1 MTRTTIYRL
10 LLTVAL
16 TMTGAVALMAQTYA
30 FRYVSATNGTFAGDG
45 TSWATAKNN
54 LQNAIEELNAEI
66 SAGRATVGYVFVQG
80 AEGEGMKYVPTMR
93 STSDADG
100 SVFNTSFRIY
110 GGIHVFGGFRGDEED
125 PAHPEN
131 LPSKRLMEPINGV
144 DCTYADVVAHINA
157 DDIEN
162 AVRRWNFRYK
172 TVLSGNHST
181 NPYTFTFDTYRG
193 IYSTS
198 FPLSSYHVVW
208 FATNGKIGGD
218 DGSAL
223 VSGEQEMGGH
233 FMPLAAPAS
242 VDGCTIEGGFASS
255 TSLQGHSHQGY
266 GGGVYMVKNAT
277 LRNCIVHHC
286 AATMRGGGVY
296 LDGGGTVERCYV
308 HTSQVS
314 GYGMQQGYGGAVC
327 IDYDGSVQ
335 HSYIV
340 QCAARIG
347 AGLAICH
354 VPYEYP
360 EQTLYPTAADRANA
374 YTPFALSTVIANCTS
389 NAEGAGV
396 YLSEGGTL
404 NHCSVVNNKCVGPD
418 VIYYGRR
425 HGRTGGIYV
434 RNGGTI
440 YNTVAWGNE
449 SAVNNDVQ
457 YASYKDASTTRKIEV
472 HHCAFSKMD
481 LTDWSST
488 TRKVIVSLAN
498 ENYPTSAYHEG
509 NFPLFAQ
516 PTAAAGIQY
525 DPTTKAVNPDANA
538 PGQPYQRV
546 YNWHP
551 LSSSALR
558 MRAVQVTDALQDVA
572 DEIIHAHTDVDVVG
586 RAFEPVSSIGG
597 VARSYRNLVYAMA
610 PSLEPG
616 ETGDIPTIFMDPNRV
631 VYDATNTASS
641 CGYDDNQPAGDTWT
655 HPCGNLSDAITF
667 FKNHLHEGGDEE
679 STYYDLDG
687 QHYPHVQIL
696 VKQGSLTVAG
706 QGAYLSGHARTA
718 SLRPG
723 SNMRLYG
730 GFAPELTGT
739 AVNVRSPHHYRTSL
753 SANVLGGDFDNN
765 SVHVIAIANQH
776 NVIIDGFHLYSGNA
790 NIVRAAAVTDDGS
803 KTYNLLADGAGIV
816 VNNAM
821 SADNKRID
829 MVGNVLR
836 NAVIA
841 NCAAPEGS
849 AVYVGGGYRHGT
861 EDRLC
866 RAELTIVNTVI
877 RNNTAGDIFE
887 NHDRFV
893 EGDSG
898 EDSEAGTIVSNGNAH
913 VWVRNCDI
921 VNNCG
926 YALKATKPQGE
937 EVATN
942 AVTNPR
948 GYIEIYNSILFS
960 NGQRIS
966 ADRSNIS
973 KAVSCLWTADNT
985 ISGNYIYLDHDATKP
1000 DMPEFI
1006 RCFNYLTRS
1015 KSHDGQAGLCYN
1027 SATGAVDK
1035 PCTLHYPYFVNPSR
1049 NVGHSTGEDY
1059 PMYGGVISYEPLP
1072 TNPIVNGAFSGD
1084 GYGGLDDGNGLL
1096 TGLPDFSGTEEEQMA
1111 QQVMWKSRSMSYDR
1125 ELTDRTY
1132 GGDPDAGAIETMR
1145 LPRGGAVIYV
1155 TPDGAGKRDGSS
1167 WANAIAGNT
1176 VYMLDNVAG
1185 PALAAGDQ
1193 LDPEATCDRILDSDG
1208 NPVLTTDEKY
1218 CGGFGRSWFTDWTT
1232 GATTTTTVTHTW
1244 LTEKN
1249 VYDVGDRAGEEEILN
1264 YGTTPIETT
1273 NTVSTGGTGMVEFT
1287 EGYYYDPRY
1296 PYGEIS
1302 GGSRSFWRANPYH
1315 SGSDWNNAKNYDQAG
1330 FITACNAKGWI
1341 NNTRQERYVSG
1352 LQYAVEQAA
1361 AYNALAA
1368 GDAGRLDGVD
1378 SVMVWVGNGKYTDYK
1393 GFIMRD
1399 NTTVMG
1405 SFPVGRGGTPGLSE
1419 RQALMS
1425 DVISIPKSLPA
1436 KDLDPADYETILQI
1450 SDDDPKKDNET
1461 LNPDAV
1467 KYWDD
1472 DYSAVESTTTTSHE
1486 YKNRSITHHYTLESD
1501 RQLEVTSTYLSNYTF
1516 TTNTDPTLEKTE
1528 GGIKYYEFGT
1538 APSGFDCWHMTYPDK
1553 TNFEVTV
1560 EDTNNSKNKSRTLYD
1575 PSTNTSLGTSYK
1587 GNWIFLGNG
1596 SLTGL
1601 NLWQTVGNLPAGDYK
1616 ISVEMGGGYRNKFSS
1631 TDSTNIFFH
1640 IIGSDSKDCIAP
1652 IMLKTI
1658 GSTTNDDD
1666 KDRNRNMAY
1675 HYVAEFTQPSNGNL
1689 KIMIEVKDGKRNTIA
1704 ANATYG
1710 TVNGGDPDPIPSYYT
1725 NSYGVNN
1732 PNRREF
1738 WISNVKLYKI
1748 IRGAQYFETS
1758 TDDETTD
1765 RVVDDPE
1772 PDVVTSQ
1779 TIYTRQTHRTSLRK
1793 RVLTMPD
1800 VCVPTYG
1807 AGSVGDPATTS
1818 RGKFE
1823 DALSHTHRVTGDTK
1837 SKRTS
1842 WESAS
1847 FVNEDSNY
1855 VEYSDVVWDGFTI
1868 RHGFIS
1874 DEAMAHGGG
1883 AGVNMYEGAHL
1894 QNCVIIDNM
1903 VYCSRVKGCG
1913 IFCDGATSTIE
1924 GCFVLDNTATHGTSA
1939 VQNQIFAGGMFMY
1952 EGTCFNSL
1960 FAKNYSYGSA
1970 GGLGFC
1976 VGRFYNNTIAY
1987 NTCLLDEDGD
1997 GIPEGGAISLAT
2009 SSSPNLF
2016 VANTII
2022 YGNNGVAIR
2031 DRNTDVKNVNPF
2043 LHCYVQSE
2051 VAQPNGATNR
2061 NVGNW
2066 PTKTGSN
2073 NNYGIG
2079 NVYLNGVAPSALNTP
2094 FAADIAGGSYDEANP
2109 GAKATNDFRL
2119 TNDLA
2124 DCINKGTEDFAG
2136 TFFQALRYKGKKENE
2151 IKNSF
2156 IYKTVYAAVLPE
2168 NDVAFAQRVQ
2178 DCQIDMGAYEF
2189 DGAKFIEPM
2198 LFPEEKEAVF
2208 YVTQNGAGMATA
2220 TDPANAACYLKFQ
2233 KVLDAAGRWRYA
2245 SYFYAN
2251 DEAGRIGEAG
2261 YNYNVTNFTTDVLT
2275 AELTKAK
2282 ERRDAA
2288 AAAAAEAGTT
2298 PPDDFTVEDE
2308 LLELKNYKVI
2318 VKLEGDNGSHFSY
2331 VPTRTTR
2338 TTDNENPND
2347 LEMSLIVP
2355 HGIIVEGGYEANFT
2369 SDRDPL
2375 GRPTLLNGEIYNS
2388 TLGITGNVYHVVTF
2402 TNDLYDVHEHL
2413 YTVGANNEMV
2423 HGQLAFLADADTH
2436 LSGGTAAEKTAWVN
2450 DNRTVLDG
2458 VFIENGHANGA
2469 VADEKRGAGAVVTDY
2484 AHIRNCV
2491 VQNNTAAGSGGGLY
2505 LEPAALVSGC
2515 IIKNNHAYTG
2525 GGLYVPDPASGRPG
2539 TDTYARLLTTTVVG
2553 NTAETTAG
2561 GLWFD
2566 MNLRAN
2572 SSAFWL
2578 NRANDLN
2585 NVAGL
2590 LNTDE
2595 TQIVDNYPLNYCGVE
2610 SRRVNGVN
2618 NIELPVAETDGVRW
2632 DHSEAHE
2639 AEIHALLGGTDI
2651 TYYPITLSSV
2661 LGRAGMTYAAYE
2673 EMRAIYPT
2681 LELTDIA
2688 GLNRLAQGYKDDA
2701 TQEEYTL
2708 LLANGTTFTKVHKNN
2723 DFIEM
2728 GARVLNAS
2736 FELKVE
2742 LRHIMKRLFVTTTE
2756 ELPSEAAL
2764 ALQTNAA
2771 TGDDAAAADAA
2782 EMYRQMGS
2790 SFLNPFHRFGDALE
2804 YIIQVRKS
2812 TQEYTDAKGNKV
2824 WDDALGRNK
2833 TLGDV
2838 YKDERF
2844 EVFVGGGTFYPFRD
2858 AHGRQGEA
2866 RANTFVV
2873 PEKVT
2878 IVGGVDPSAIGHAYC
2893 QDTIGTK
2900 TVAGYTLY
2908 GIPTATIRADRT
2920 HLDRNGNRVME
2931 PWELEHQT
2939 ILSGNAVNTEARTNV
2954 YHVIT
2959 CFSDKNQVGQ
2969 LPSRYGDNSG
2979 TAEVEKD
2986 YLLPDMLGTMTPSI
3000 GDRLV
3005 NMEAESSTSRDA
3017 RTIVIDGVTITGG
3030 HANDLEDDDVTD
3042 NFQKLTY
3049 FRGGGIFVDGNWD
3062 NSFDSS
3068 MDLPEVLS
3076 VARRDIP
3083 MITTNCLFQDNMAAN
3098 GGAVYT
3104 NGTFYAF
3111 SCHFTKNVAEGP
3123 NTEVDQQYIPWS
3135 AGGAIANNY
3144 TVNVWNSLFDNN
3156 EAHRGA
3162 MPINHTAVHN
3172 ADARQGYGG
3181 AISCSETGL
3190 LRIANCDFV
3199 RNKAVAYPAL
3209 YNFIDNNIRAHSSK
3223 QTPSSPDYYG
3233 AGHHFAVNSIFW
3245 GNEATATTIAPANE
3259 IEEHYYTV
3267 HLSTPL
3273 TVNAD
3278 GSLSPDL
3285 RRPNHV
3291 ANFGPL
3297 MDIATLTFCSYEKNT
3312 GREGTVWHDNHDY
3325 AKTAAIPSLEQL
3337 YAGDFVGVLNDYFGW
3352 YPDGQTENPYYRI
3365 YDTQTQ
3371 TYLTKEQWEL
3381 LSDLEQQ
3388 SSRYVKRPRALESDE
3403 AGIPY
3408 NYNLI
3413 LNSENTEAD
3422 GPYFVQPSITAGA
3435 DGYMET
3441 ADWLVARLNPTIDT
3455 GWGYLKQ
3462 QVSVKPEDIHTGLL
3476 STDFTKD
3483 AEGTVPADADDD
3495 QYMDLYGAGFY
3506 NLHAKNIHDRFDD
3519 IGFPNLLPIGDEK
3532 YMEYVREGSTEGRNM
3547 RRISTHPKVGVQDV
3561 FIDMGIYEY
3570 QYVQLIT
3577 GGDEVDV
3584 IWVNDTEQQGI
3595 VCDGSTWEKA
3605 TSDLQTAIETLLLSL
3620 NDHDKVIKMRA
3631 GTYSPLKMTEGNQ
3644 KAFFIATS
3652 DKNDG
3657 VLTPSGLQTSNQT
3670 LTVRS
3675 LTFYGGYTDN
3685 ALADYADGEDSRD
3698 PVANPVVFQMTKEE
3712 GNTDRQLAHLFIIED
3727 AEVKGNFMNYL
3738 TNANKEFKDYP
3749 MVIAF
3754 DGLTFTNPYG
3764 ISGTDDDEHGG
3775 AAIYYREQYMTEQ
3788 TGDNF
3793 NKNHDRLLKTA
3804 RDPDGKPVP
3813 KFMVKN
3819 CVFANC
3825 GSDANCSALRIEK
3838 GGGRSVIV
3846 NSLFHSNSGAPID
3859 AVNTTVINSTF
3870 ALNGG
3875 HLILRNA
3882 TEQYYGGTS
3891 ASYPSALYNS
3901 IIWKDDQNTQEA
3913 GTLPWGGA
3921 LDLASGNMTY
3931 NAYTRWDA
3939 EPDGNTT
3946 DDTQHNF
3953 LLSKVNTDVM
3963 LGPNFIDPKET
3974 LTATT
3979 ADERQTE
3986 ILARNFRLNPSAHIL
4001 NAANMATYTSHFG
4014 AYTYYPDYQANDPI
4028 SIYDADNNPTGRD
4041 LEGSTAYARRRST
4054 LDGEG
4059 KTIYYWF
4066 HSVQHGNAIPLTEA
4080 HMRGTDAHY
4089 TESELAFKP
4098 RLLNTGM
4105 ERGAYECEAAVQRVL
4120 YVMSGSSGR
4129 YDGTSWEDAFDIDQ
4143 LQKAVDVA
4151 SIYSMTSPSQE
4162 RAYVFV
4168 RANDYQ
4174 HDVLHPRDGVSVFGG
4189 VNTNNEVVR
4198 DGDIYHDNDI
4208 AAYIHEMRATR
4219 SGIAT
4224 QGMMHNT
4231 LKGLVAD
4238 NNRENTS
4245 GFLLDG
4251 FWIQGGQSAVSPV
4264 QLTSANTIVRNAVI
4278 TGNSVSTASKP
4289 VIELAG
4295 GTSGN
4300 ALLYNTL
4307 VYGNMPG
4314 SGAPVVSVGAHGYAL
4329 NNTIVAPAAAP
4340 DIDPVAYAATLLQ
4353 PSDITADHA
4362 QNNIAT
4368 TEAKATMFAPYF
4380 NTAALPYTPPTDYAP
4395 YHYQLHE
4402 ATEHIDPAAAVPG
4415 TGTDDGS
4422 IPNSGANTIATL
4434 FTDYV
4439 NFDLDLD
4446 ILGNP
4451 RRLGTRVDNGAYET
4465 WRVSDAR
4472 FADNVTNPSYTTNYG
4487 GHRYPHPGSVVYVM
4501 NGGNL
4506 VFATNGDTPLF
4517 TSVNP
4522 VRPGYVYVQE
4532 GGSVY
4537 GHGNTLQFPYVAAD
4551 KSFAAREQ
4559 RRLMAFPFD
4568 VSLAATM
4575 ATEPQTDDDA
4585 AVTSLNVAAAPAFTP
4600 YSYDAVGR
4608 SAYGYQYKADNSP
4621 LWKTDIAA
4629 LLNSNGQVARTEGWL
4644 MEFAS
4649 EPASD
4654 PASEPDVAQTL
4665 RFTGWGS
4672 GTAAAYDEDG
4682 SDKKNVALDQH
4693 NANVVAASTL
4703 YPRFTQ
4709 LENMGWN
4716 LKGQP
4721 WLVSHFRTDAS
4732 SADGTDYRM
4741 NVPHVIYHNVDNTL
4755 AAINAM
4761 PDGNPKGAPD
4771 EQAVAAAKATAV
4783 RYGQFYTAQSWGS
4796 GTDIALG
4803 DGFFTQTAIIAT
4815 DDNKGQEQL
4824 VFRRPEYAGTPV
4836 APVKDDLLTVDLW
4849 SRSDTTAVW
4858 ADAVQLCARADA
4870 DADMPYRLNS
4880 DGVKWLAL
4888 DPAAPQL
4895 WLENEGGTAFSLAA
4909 HAPLA
4914 TLLPLTVR
4922 TTPEATI
4929 TFALRQR
4936 AAAAD
4941 SLQAVWLIDREQNR
4955 MVNLLDESYTTGIGT
4970 AGEAAAQTSGTTAD
4984 VAGRFFLQLGGMA
4997 QMPEAPATTHAYRVY
5012 VRDRVLHIL
5021 GTNPGDRI
5029 RVHTPAGALVL
5040 TAEAANDHYHTPL
5053 RQEGVYL
5060 VTIEHETHKILVR

>member
-1 MTRTTIYRL
+1 MTYKKQLHTLL
-10 LLTVAL
+10 LLTTLLAACL
-16 TMTGAVALMAQTYA
+16 PAAAQETYA
-30 FRYVSATNGTFAGDG
+30 VRYVSATGGTFAGDG

-110 GGIHVFGGFRGDEED
+110 RGIHVYGGFKGDEVPD
-125 PAHPEN
+125 DADHPEN
-131 LPSKRLMEPINGV
+131 LPGKRLMEPVNGV
-144 DCTYADVVAHINA
+144 SSTYADDVARINA
-157 DDIEN
+157 DDIEH

-181 NPYTFTFDTYRG
+181 NPYTFTFDTFRG

-218 DGSAL
+218 DGSTLA
-223 VSGEQEMGGH
+223 SGEESMGGH
-233 FMPLAAPAS
+233 FMPLTSPAS
-242 VDGCTIEGGFASS
+242 VDGCTIEGGYASS
-255 TSLQGHSHQGY
+255 TSLQGHSHTGY

-360 EQTLYPTAADRANA
+360 EQTLYPTASDRANA

-396 YLSEGGTL
+396 YLDEGGTL

-449 SAVNNDVQ
+449 SAVNNNVQ
-457 YASYKDASTTRKIEV
+457 YASFKDASTTKKIEV

-488 TRKVIVSLAN
+488 TREVIVSLAN

-525 DPTTKAVNPDANA
+525 NATNKTVNPDANA

-597 VARSYRNLVYAMA
+597 VARSYRKLVYAMA

-667 FKNHLHEGGDEE
+667 FKNHLHEGGDEA

-687 QHYPHVQIL
+687 QHYAHVQIL

-706 QGAYLSGHARTA
+706 QGAYLSGHGRTA

-739 AVNVRSPHHYRTSL
+739 AVDVRSPHHYRTSL
-753 SANVLGGDFDNN
+753 SANVLGGNFDNN

-776 NVIIDGFHLYSGNA
+776 NVVIDGFHLYGGNA
-790 NIVRAAAVTDDGS
+790 NIVRADYVIADGD
-803 KTYNLLADGAGIV
+803 KTYELLADGAGIV

-877 RNNTAGDIFE
+877 RNNTAGDIFK
-887 NHDRFV
+887 NPDRFV
-893 EGDSG
+893 EGPKG
-898 EDSEAGTIVSNGNAH
+898 EDTEAGTIVSNGNAH

-926 YALKATKPQGE
+926 YALKAIKPQGE
-937 EVATN
+937 GVATD
-942 AVTNPR
+942 ATTNPR
-948 GYIEIYNSILFS
+948 GYIEIYNSIIFS
-960 NGQRIS
+960 NGQRIR

-973 KAVSCLWTADNT
+973 QAVSCKWTSDNT
-985 ISGNYIYLDHDATKP
+985 ISGNYIYLDHDAEKP
-1000 DMPEFI
+1000 DMPDFI
-1006 RCFNYLTRS
+1006 KCFNYLTRS
-1015 KSHDGQAGLCYN
+1015 KSQDGQAGLCYN
-1027 SATGAVDK
+1027 SATHLVDK

-1096 TGLPDFSGTEEEQMA
+1096 TGLPDFSGTAEEQMA

-1264 YGTTPIETT
+1264 DGTTPIETT

-1330 FITACNAKGWI
+1330 FITACNANGWI

-1486 YKNRSITHHYTLESD
+1486 YKNRSITHHYTLETD
-1501 RQLEVTSTYLSNYTF
+1501 RQSEVTSTYLSNYTF
-1516 TTNTDPTLEKTE
+1516 TTNTNPTLKKTE

-1553 TNFEVTV
+1553 TNFVVNV
-1560 EDTNNSKNKSRTLYD
+1560 ENSGNSNNKSRTLYD
-1575 PSTNTSLGTSYK
+1575 PSTDTSLGTSYQ

-1601 NLWQTVGNLPAGDYK
+1601 NLWQTATNVPAGDYVLN
-1616 ISVEMGGGYRNKFSS
+1616 VEMAGGYRNNWRA
-1631 TDSTNIFFH
+1631 TDSTNIYFH
-1640 IIGSDSKDCIAP
+1640 IIGSDGSERIVPA
-1652 IMLKTI
+1652 MLRTM
-1658 GSTTNDDD
+1658 GSIKNSTDDGY
-1666 KDRNRNMAY
+1666 NRGMAY
-1675 HYVAEFTQPSNGNL
+1675 HYTFEFTQPSDGNL
-1689 KIMIEVKDGKRNTIA
+1689 KIMIEVEDGVRNTKA

-1710 TVNGGDPDPIPSYYT
+1710 TDDGGDPEDIPCEYRFDGANCT
-1725 NSYGVNN
+1725 GNQYGSNN

-1807 AGSVGDPATTS
+1807 AGSVGDPADTD
-1818 RGKFE
+1818 RGKFS

-1847 FVNEDSNY
+1847 FVNEDPNY

-2031 DRNTDVKNVNPF
+2031 DRNTGVNNVNPF

-2094 FAADIAGGSYDEANP
+2094 FAADIAGGSYDEENP

-2124 DCINKGTEDFAG
+2124 GCINKGTEDFAG
-2136 TFFQALRYKGKKENE
+2136 TFFQALRYKGKTENE

-2156 IYKTVYAAVLPE
+2156 IYKTVYAAELPE

-2189 DGAKFIEPM
+2189 DGTIAIEPM
-2198 LFPEEKEAVF
+2198 LFPEEREAVF
-2208 YVTQNGAGMATA
+2208 YVTQTGMGMATA

-2275 AELTKAK
+2275 AELQK
-2282 ERRDAA
+2282 
-2288 AAAAAEAGTT
+2288 AEARAVAAGGAL
-2298 PPDDFTVEDE
+2298 DVVAE
-2308 LLELKNYKVI
+2308 LPKLRDYKVI

-2355 HGIIVEGGYEANFT
+2355 HGIIVEGGYEADFT

-2375 GRPTLLNGEIYNS
+2375 GRPTLFSGEIYNS
-2388 TLGITGNVYHVVTF
+2388 TLGVTGNVYHVVTF

-2436 LSGGTAAEKTAWVN
+2436 LSGGTAAEKAAWVN
-2450 DNRTVLDG
+2450 ANRTVLDG
-2458 VFIENGHANGA
+2458 VFIENGHANGT

-2491 VQNNTAAGSGGGLY
+2491 VQNNQAVGEGGGLY

-2525 GGLYVPDPASGRPG
+2525 GGLYVQDPESGRPSA
-2539 TDTYARLLTTTVVG
+2539 DTYAHLLTTTVVG

-2651 TYYPITLSSV
+2651 TFYPITLSSV

-2688 GLNRLAQGYKDDA
+2688 GLNRMAQGYKDDA

-2708 LLANGTTFTKVHKNN
+2708 LLANGATLTKVHKDN

-2736 FELKVE
+2736 FELRVE

-2756 ELPSEAAL
+2756 ELPSDAAL

-2771 TGDDAAAADAA
+2771 TNNDA

-2812 TQEYTDAKGNKV
+2812 TQEYTDADGKKV
-2824 WDDALGRNK
+2824 WDASLGRNK
-2833 TLGDV
+2833 TVGDV

-2893 QDTIGTK
+2893 QETSSTK

-2920 HLDRNGNRVME
+2920 HMDRNGNRVME

-2959 CFSDKNQVGQ
+2959 CFSDENQVGQ
-2969 LPSRYGDNSG
+2969 LPSRRGDDVG
-2979 TAEVEKD
+2979 TAEVETD
-2986 YLLPDMLGTMTPSI
+2986 YLLPDMLGTKTPST
-3000 GDRLV
+3000 GERLV
-3005 NMEAESSTSRDA
+3005 NLEAESSASRDA

-3062 NSFDSS
+3062 DSFDSS
-3068 MDLPEVLS
+3068 VDLPEVLS

-3083 MITTNCLFQDNMAAN
+3083 MITTNCLFQDNLAAN

-3123 NTEVDQQYIPWS
+3123 NTTVDQQYIPWT

-3162 MPINHTAVHN
+3162 MPITATAVHN
-3172 ADARQGYGG
+3172 ADARQGYAG

-3199 RNKAVAYPAL
+3199 RNKAVAFPAL
-3209 YNFIDNNIRAHSSK
+3209 YNFIDNNIRAHSSELK
-3223 QTPSSPDYYG
+3223 DSPSSSDYYG

-3245 GNEATATTIAPANE
+3245 GNEATATTIAPANN
-3259 IEEHYYTV
+3259 IEEHYYTE
-3267 HLSTPL
+3267 HHSTRL
-3273 TVNAD
+3273 TLNSD
-3278 GSLSPDL
+3278 GSLSTDL

-3297 MDIATLTFCSYEKNT
+3297 MDIATLTFCSLEAGT

-3325 AKTAAIPSLEQL
+3325 AKTAVIPSLDEL

-3352 YPDGQTENPYYRI
+3352 YPDGETENPYYRV
-3365 YDTQTQ
+3365 YDTQTGN
-3371 TYLTKEQWEL
+3371 YLTTDEWNA
-3381 LSDLEQQ
+3381 LSDLEKE
-3388 SSRYVKRPRALESDE
+3388 SGRYVKRPRALESGE

-3495 QYMDLYGAGFY
+3495 QYNDLYGEGFY
-3506 NLHAKNIHDRFDD
+3506 NLHAKNIHRRFAA

-3631 GTYSPLKMTEGNQ
+3631 GTYRPLKMTEGNQ

-3657 VLTPSGLQTSNQT
+3657 VLTPSGLQTADET

-3685 ALADYADGEDSRD
+3685 ALADYADGEDTRD
-3698 PVANPVVFQMTKEE
+3698 PVGNPVVFQMTKEE

-3738 TNANKEFKDYP
+3738 TKTNKDFKDYP
-3749 MVIAF
+3749 MTIVF
-3754 DGLTFTNPYG
+3754 DGLTFSNPYG
-3764 ISGTDDDEHGG
+3764 ISGTGDGEHGG

-3793 NKNHDRLLKTA
+3793 NKNQARLLKTA
-3804 RDPDGKPVP
+3804 RDPDGNPVP

-3838 GGGRSVIV
+3838 GGGQSVIV

-3875 HLILRNA
+3875 HLTLRNA
-3882 TEQYYGGTS
+3882 TEQYHDGSS
-3891 ASYPSALYNS
+3891 ATYPSALYNN
-3901 IIWKDDQNTQEA
+3901 IIWKDDQNTRA
-3913 GTLPWGGA
+3913 GVPWNDDVLSLTDG
-3921 LDLASGNMTY
+3921 SMTY
-3931 NAYTRWDA
+3931 NAYTLWDS

-3946 DDTQHNF
+3946 DDAQHNF
-3953 LLSKVNTDVM
+3953 HLSKVNTDVM

-3974 LTATT
+3974 LAATT
-3979 ADERQTE
+3979 PEERQDE

-4001 NAANMATYTSHFG
+4001 NAADMATYTRHFG
-4014 AYTYYPDYQANDPI
+4014 AYTYYPDYTANDPI
-4028 SIYDADNNPTGRD
+4028 SLYNAETNPTGRD
-4041 LEGSTAYARRRST
+4041 LPGSTAYARKRST
-4054 LDGEG
+4054 TDSEG
-4059 KTIYYWF
+4059 NTIEYWF
-4066 HSVQHGNAIPLTEA
+4066 HSVQHGSPIPLTEA

-4089 TESELAFKP
+4089 RESELAFKP

-4105 ERGAYECEAAVQRVL
+4105 ERGAYECQAAVQRVL

-4129 YDGTSWEDAFDIDQ
+4129 FDGTSWENAFDIDE

-4174 HDVLHPRDGVSVFGG
+4174 HDVLHPRDGVSVFGS
-4189 VNTNNEVVR
+4189 VNTNKEVKR
-4198 DGDIYHDNDI
+4198 DGDIYRDKAI
-4208 AAYIHEMRATR
+4208 EAYINEMRAKR

-4251 FWIQGGQSAVSPV
+4251 FWIQGGQSSVPPV
-4264 QLTSANTIVRNAVI
+4264 QLTSAKTIVRNAVI
-4278 TGNSVSTASKP
+4278 TGNTVTTDSQP
-4289 VIELAG
+4289 VIDLAG

-4307 VYGNMPG
+4307 VYANTPG
-4314 SGAPVVSVGAHGYAL
+4314 SSAPVVSIGDNGYAL
-4329 NNTIVAPAAAP
+4329 NNTIVAPTA
-4340 DIDPVAYAATLLQ
+4340 DVDPVAYAATLLQ
-4353 PSDITADHA
+4353 PTDITADHA

-4368 TEAKATMFAPYF
+4368 SETTATTFAPYL
-4380 NTAALPYTPPTDYAP
+4380 TARNVYALPAYLSSWQPYA
-4395 YHYQLHE
+4395 YQLHE
-4402 ATEHIDPAAAVPG
+4402 QSTDIDADA
-4415 TGTDDGS
+4415 DDNPSVSWNGGNS
-4422 IPNSGANTIATL
+4422 IAGL
-4434 FTDYV
+4434 FPDYV
-4439 NFDLDLD
+4439 DFDLDRD

-4451 RRLGTRVDNGAYET
+4451 RRLGGRLDNGAFET
-4465 WRVSDAR
+4465 WRISDDR
-4472 FADNVTNPSYTTNYG
+4472 FADNTTDASYTTNYG
-4487 GHRYPHPGSVVYVM
+4487 GHRYPHQGSVVYVM
-4501 NGGNL
+4501 GTGNL
-4506 VFATNGDTPLF
+4506 VFKTNDTGADVLTSASDETVASGSPLF
-4517 TSVNP
+4517 TATNA

-4532 GGSVY
+4532 GASVY
-4537 GHGNTLQFPYVAAD
+4537 GQGNVLQFGYVAAD
-4551 KSFAAREQ
+4551 RSFAAGEQ
-4559 RRLMAFPFD
+4559 HRLMGFPFD
-4568 VSLAATM
+4568 VEPTATTTVHGSTGTLHQTLAPGFTASRYDGQGR
-4575 ATEPQTDDDA
+4575 AAYDYKYSSDDSQLWHSDDL
-4585 AVTSLNVAAAPAFTP
+4585 SSSNILN
-4600 YSYDAVGR
+4600 DG
-4608 SAYGYQYKADNSP
+4608 G
-4621 LWKTDIAA
+4621 L
-4629 LLNSNGQVARTEGWL
+4629 VARTEGWL
-4644 MEFAS
+4644 LSFDEA
-4649 EPASD
+4649 PVTALT
-4654 PASEPDVAQTL
+4654 A
-4665 RFTGWGS
+4665 RFTGWGVDE
-4672 GTAAAYDEDG
+4672 GDYAYDEDG
-4682 SDKKNVALDQH
+4682 NPTKS
-4693 NANVVAASTL
+4693 VVLQQYNSHTVTTGTR
-4703 YPRFTQ
+4703 YPRFTKQ
-4709 LENMGWN
+4709 EHMGWN
-4716 LKGQP
+4716 LKAQP
-4721 WLVSHFRTDAS
+4721 WLVSTFRTGAYP
-4732 SADGTDYRM
+4732 DGTYDATSLDYRM
-4741 NVPHVIYHNVDNTL
+4741 NVPHMLYTNLAQTL
-4755 AAINAM
+4755 STINAM
-4761 PDGNPKGAPD
+4761 AESTPA
-4771 EQAVAAAKATAV
+4771 EQQSKLEA
-4783 RYGQFYTAQSWGS
+4783 RRNGQFFTSRSWADGVS
-4796 GTDIALG
+4796 LHLG
-4803 DGFFTQTAIIAT
+4803 DGFFTQTAIIGDEETLTFHMPLFAGAT
-4815 DDNKGQEQL
+4815 SPAAPSRMLVGVSEGAALTDCVELCPSAGASAAMTYQL
-4824 VFRRPEYAGTPV
+4824 GSDGMKWFAFNPEATQLSVVNADQTPLSLVAQAPLDTDICLGLRTGRDTLRLTVGLPYAEAFADYDHVWLTDHLTGTV
-4836 APVKDDLLTVDLW
+4836 TDLKLKDYLLTVGKAGQHDG
-4849 SRSDTTAVW
+4849 
-4858 ADAVQLCARADA
+4858 
-4870 DADMPYRLNS
+4870 RLT
-4880 DGVKWLAL
+4880 LRI
-4888 DPAAPQL
+4888 
-4895 WLENEGGTAFSLAA
+4895 GGLKPSPREDNG
-4909 HAPLA
+4909 H
-4914 TLLPLTVR
+4914 
-4922 TTPEATI
+4922 EA
-4929 TFALRQR
+4929 
-4936 AAAAD
+4936 
-4941 SLQAVWLIDREQNR
+4941 
-4955 MVNLLDESYTTGIGT
+4955 
-4970 AGEAAAQTSGTTAD
+4970 
-4984 VAGRFFLQLGGMA
+4984 
-4997 QMPEAPATTHAYRVY
+4997 AYRVY
-5012 VRDRVLHIL
+5012 TRRSRLYIEGL
-5021 GTNPGDRI
+5021 QPGDH
-5029 RVHTPAGALVL
+5029 VAVCNAGGALVDNFRATADSWQRDLYSGTYIVRINQSFVRKVL
-5040 TAEAANDHYHTPL
+5040 TH
-5053 RQEGVYL
+5053 Q
-5060 VTIEHETHKILVR
+5060 

>member
-1 MTRTTIYRL
+1 MTRNTIYRL

-110 GGIHVFGGFRGDEED
+110 GGIHVFGGFRGDETD
-125 PAHPEN
+125 PAHPED
-131 LPSKRLMEPINGV
+131 LPNKRLMEPINGV
-144 DCTYADVVAHINA
+144 NCTYADVVAHINA

-218 DGSAL
+218 DGSTL
-223 VSGEQEMGGH
+223 VSGEKEMGGH

-286 AATMRGGGVY
+286 AATMRGGAVY
-296 LDGGGTVERCYV
+296 LDGGGTVERCYI

-374 YTPFALSTVIANCTS
+374 YSPFALSTVIANCTS

-525 DPTTKAVNPDANA
+525 DPTTKAVNPAANA

-610 PSLEPG
+610 PSQEPG

-631 VYDATNTASS
+631 VYDATNTATS
-641 CGYDDNQPAGDTWT
+641 CGYDDNQPAGDSWT

-803 KTYNLLADGAGIV
+803 KTYELLADGAGIV

-887 NHDRFV
+887 DHDRFV
-893 EGDSG
+893 EGNSG
-898 EDSEAGTIVSNGNAH
+898 EDSDAGTIVSNGNAH

-973 KAVSCLWTADNT
+973 KAVSCKWTDDNT

-1000 DMPEFI
+1000 DMPDFI
-1006 RCFNYLTRS
+1006 KCFNYLTRS
-1015 KSHDGQAGLCYN
+1015 KSQDGQSGLCYN
-1027 SATGAVDK
+1027 SATQLVDK

-1096 TGLPDFSGTEEEQMA
+1096 TGLPDFSGTAEEQMA

-1208 NPVLTTDEKY
+1208 NPVLTTDSKY
-1218 CGGFGRSWFTDWTT
+1218 CGGFGRVWFTDWKT
-1232 GATTTTTVTHTW
+1232 GATSTTTVTQAW
-1244 LTEKN
+1244 ITERN
-1249 VYDVGDRAGEEEILN
+1249 VYVGGTRDGEVEVLQD
-1264 YGTTPIETT
+1264 GTTPTESIETT
-1273 NTVSTGGTGMVEFT
+1273 TTIAGTTPTGFIA
-1287 EGYYYDPRY
+1287 GYDYDSRY

-1302 GGSRSFWRANPYH
+1302 GASRSFWRANPYH
-1315 SGSDWNNAKNYDQAG
+1315 NGTDWNNSKDYADVNA
-1330 FITACNAKGWI
+1330 FTTACNNNHWI
-1341 NNTRQERYVSG
+1341 NNERKERYLSG
-1352 LQYAVEQAA
+1352 LQYAVEKAA
-1361 AYNALAA
+1361 AYNASGSTVA
-1368 GDAGRLDGVD
+1368 RLEGVD
-1378 SVMVWVGNGKYTDYK
+1378 SIQVWVSNGKYTDYK
-1393 GFIMRD
+1393 GFVMRD
-1399 NTTVMG
+1399 NTTVLG
-1405 SFPVGRGGTPGLSE
+1405 SFPAVNASGTPTTPGLSE
-1419 RQALMS
+1419 RHALMS
-1425 DVISIPKSLPA
+1425 DVINIPKSLST
-1436 KDLDPADYETILQI
+1436 KDLKPIDYETILQL
-1450 SDDDPKKDNET
+1450 SDEDPKKDNET

-1467 KYWDD
+1467 KFWDD
-1472 DYSAVESTTTTSHE
+1472 DLSKMQTTDTRSYKYKDLVIVHHYGLEIDTQTDKTSSYLQFADMKNGSANVWASRTTTDE
-1486 YKNRSITHHYTLESD
+1486 GDLLHY
-1501 RQLEVTSTYLSNYTF
+1501 RH
-1516 TTNTDPTLEKTE
+1516 
-1528 GGIKYYEFGT
+1528 GT
-1538 APSGFDCWHMTYPDK
+1538 ASGTFDCWHLTAPKANVDK
-1553 TNFEVTV
+1553 IVKNFHSSGG
-1560 EDTNNSKNKSRTLYD
+1560 DIYD
-1575 PSTNTSLGTSYK
+1575 NGTK
-1587 GNWIFLGNG
+1587 VGTAGQRAWIRDGC
-1596 SLTGL
+1596 LTGV
-1601 NLWQTVGNLPAGDYK
+1601 NIWQTMTDVPEGDYMLQ
-1616 ISVEMGGGYRNKFSS
+1616 V
-1631 TDSTNIFFH
+1631 D
-1640 IIGSDSKDCIAP
+1640 IAAFYYDEYA
-1652 IMLKTI
+1652 K
-1658 GSTTNDDD
+1658 
-1666 KDRNRNMAY
+1666 
-1675 HYVAEFTQPSNGNL
+1675 
-1689 KIMIEVKDGKRNTIA
+1689 
-1704 ANATYG
+1704 ANATANYNG
-1710 TVNGGDPDPIPSYYT
+1710 NDNNPNTNVYIYLLDASGKVLAKAKAPGYPGSRTAMKRTRIPFTVATTGNVTFKVSVGPGLDKSGEEVADDFT
-1725 NSYGVNN
+1725 LAMNRN
-1732 PNRREF
+1732 PNRRE
-1738 WISNVKLYKI
+1738 INMTNLVLYEVTK
-1748 IRGAQYFETS
+1748 GTNYVEYP
-1758 TDDETTD
+1758 DLLENTTND
-1765 RVVDDPE
+1765 RTVDDPE
-1772 PDVVTSQ
+1772 SPT
-1779 TIYTRQTHRTSLRK
+1779 TITTTLYEVQTHRTSLRK

-1818 RGKFE
+1818 DKDRGKFS

-1847 FVNEDSNY
+1847 FVNEDPNY

-2031 DRNTDVKNVNPF
+2031 DRNTNVNNVNPF

-2079 NVYLNGVAPSALNTP
+2079 NVYLNGVAPSALTTP

-2119 TNDLA
+2119 TNDLS

-2136 TFFQALRYKGKKENE
+2136 TFYTALKQKRNWDDTT
-2151 IKNSF
+2151 IRSSF
-2156 IYKTVYAAVLPE
+2156 IYQSVDAAELPD

-2198 LFPEEKEAVF
+2198 LFPEEREAVF

-2245 SYFYAN
+2245 SYFYN
-2251 DEAGRIGEAG
+2251 NYDSSRYGEAG

-2275 AELTKAK
+2275 AELNKAK
-2282 ERRDAA
+2282 TR
-2288 AAAAAEAGTT
+2288 AEAAGGTLN
-2298 PPDDFTVEDE
+2298 VEAE
-2308 LLELKNYKVI
+2308 LPKLRDYKVI

-2369 SDRDPL
+2369 SDRDQL

-2402 TNDLYDVHEHL
+2402 TNDLYDVNEHL

-2436 LSGGTAAEKTAWVN
+2436 LSGGTAAEKRAWVN

-2539 TDTYARLLTTTVVG
+2539 TDTYVHLLTSTVVG

-2632 DHSEAHE
+2632 NHSEAHE

-2708 LLANGTTFTKVHKNN
+2708 LLANGTTFTKVHKDNN
-2723 DFIEM
+2723 FIEM

-2771 TGDDAAAADAA
+2771 TGDDAAADDAA

-3259 IEEHYYTV
+3259 IEEHYYKDQPTRI
-3267 HLSTPL
+3267 

-3337 YAGDFVGVLNDYFGW
+3337 YAGDFVGVLNEYFGW
-3352 YPDGQTENPYYRI
+3352 YPDGSPTTPFC
-3365 YDTQTQ
+3365 
-3371 TYLTKEQWEL
+3371 KEEAL
-3381 LSDLEQQ
+3381 GDDAY
-3388 SSRYVKRPRALESDE
+3388 RYVPCAPGDADARIRQADGTLRAPTATEI
-3403 AGIPY
+3403 AHAIPY
-3408 NYNLI
+3408 NYNLV

-3495 QYMDLYGAGFY
+3495 QYKDLYGAGFY
-3506 NLHAKNIHDRFDD
+3506 NLHAKNIHDRFDA

-3631 GTYSPLKMTEGNQ
+3631 GTYSPLKMTDGNQ

-3727 AEVKGNFMNYL
+3727 AEVKGNYMNYL

-3749 MVIAF
+3749 MVISF

-3804 RDPDGKPVP
+3804 RDPDGDPVP

-3838 GGGRSVIV
+3838 GGGQSVIV

-3953 LLSKVNTDVM
+3953 LLSKVNADVM

-3979 ADERQTE
+3979 PEERQAE
-3986 ILARNFRLNPSAHIL
+3986 KLARNFRLNPSAHIL

-4028 SIYDADNNPTGRD
+4028 SYYDSVENPTGRD

-4089 TESELAFKP
+4089 RESELAFKP

-4198 DGDIYHDNDI
+4198 DGDIYHDDDI

-4314 SGAPVVSVGAHGYAL
+4314 SGAPVVRVGAHGYAL

-4340 DIDPVAYAATLLQ
+4340 DIAPVAYVLQ
-4353 PSDITADHA
+4353 PSDITADHD

-4402 ATEHIDPAAAVPG
+4402 ATEHIDPEAAVPG

-4422 IPNSGANTIATL
+4422 TPNSGDNTIAKL

-4472 FADNVTNPSYTTNYG
+4472 FADNVTTITPLPTPAMGQSQYEANVAAGYYTTPSYTTNYG

-4501 NGGNL
+4501 NGGSL
-4506 VFATNGDTPLF
+4506 VFATDEGTPLF

-4551 KSFAAREQ
+4551 KAFAADEQ

-4575 ATEPQTDDDA
+4575 ATEPQTAD
-4585 AVTSLNVAAAPAFTP
+4585 AVTSLHVDPAPAFTP

-4629 LLNSNGQVARTEGWL
+4629 LLNADGQVARTKGWL

-4649 EPASD
+4649 DPASD
-4654 PASEPDVAQTL
+4654 PASAPAAAQTL

-4682 SDKKNVALDQH
+4682 SASKVVALDQH

-4761 PDGNPKGAPD
+4761 PD

-4815 DDNKGQEQL
+4815 DDNEGQEQL

-4849 SRSDTTAVW
+4849 SHADTTAVW
-4858 ADAVQLCARADA
+4858 ADAVQLCARTDA
-4870 DADMPYRLNS
+4870 AADMPYRLNS

-4888 DPAAPQL
+4888 DPAATQL

-4970 AGEAAAQTSGTTAD
+4970 AGEAAAQTSGTTTD

-5040 TAEAANDHYHTPL
+5040 NAEAANDHYHTPL

>member
-16 TMTGAVALMAQTYA
+16 TMTGVAALMAQTYA

-110 GGIHVFGGFRGDEED
+110 GGIHVFGGFRGDETPDD
-125 PAHPEN
+125 PVHPED
-131 LPSKRLMEPINGV
+131 LPGKRLMEPINGV
-144 DCTYADVVAHINA
+144 SSTYADVVARINA
-157 DDIEN
+157 DDIEH

-223 VSGEQEMGGH
+223 VSGEKEMGGH

-374 YTPFALSTVIANCTS
+374 YAPFALSTVIANCTS
-389 NAEGAGV
+389 NAEGSGV
-396 YLSEGGTL
+396 YLDEGGTL

-457 YASYKDASTTRKIEV
+457 YASYKDASTTKKIEV

-488 TRKVIVSLAN
+488 TREVIVSLAN
-498 ENYPTSAYHEG
+498 ENYPTSAYHDG

-597 VARSYRNLVYAMA
+597 VARSYRNLVYTLA

-616 ETGDIPTIFMDPNRV
+616 ETGDIPTIFMDPNRE
-631 VYDATNTASS
+631 VYDATNTATS

-687 QHYPHVQIL
+687 QHYHHVQIL

-776 NVIIDGFHLYSGNA
+776 NVIIDGFHLYGGNA
-790 NIVRAAAVTDDGS
+790 NIVRADYVIADGD
-803 KTYNLLADGAGIV
+803 KTYELLADGAGIV

-861 EDRLC
+861 EDRFC

-887 NHDRFV
+887 DHDRFV

-898 EDSEAGTIVSNGNAH
+898 EDTDAGTIVSNGNAH
-913 VWVRNCDI
+913 VWVRNCDV

-926 YALKATKPQGE
+926 YALKAIKPQGE
-937 EVATN
+937 EVATDD
-942 AVTNPR
+942 ATNPR
-948 GYIEIYNSILFS
+948 GHIEIYNSILFS
-960 NGQRIS
+960 NGKRIR

-973 KAVSCLWTADNT
+973 QAVSCKWTSDNT
-985 ISGNYIYLDHDATKP
+985 ISGNYIYLDHDAEKP
-1000 DMPEFI
+1000 DMPDFI
-1006 RCFNYLTRS
+1006 KCFNYLTRT

-1084 GYGGLDDGNGLL
+1084 DYGGLDDGNGII
-1096 TGLPDFSGTEEEQMA
+1096 GTPPTFEGTAQEQQM
-1111 QQVMWKSRSMSYDR
+1111 QQVMWSTRSMAYDR

-1145 LPRGGAVIYV
+1145 LPKGGTVLYV
-1155 TPDGAGKRDGSS
+1155 TQDGSGRMDGSS
-1167 WANAIAGNT
+1167 WANAIAGNLVYRVGDSYVVDT
-1176 VYMLDNVAG
+1176 VHFDKDGQYITTRNDLYNGGYAVDYVYHTGTTTYTNR
-1185 PALAAGDQ
+1185 Q
-1193 LDPEATCDRILDSDG
+1193 SITEDRVELTYESDG
-1208 NPVLTTDEKY
+1208 TVTTNRIAGTPQAEAETTYTVTTDN
-1218 CGGFGRSWFTDWTT
+1218 T
-1232 GATTTTTVTHTW
+1232 
-1244 LTEKN
+1244 LTR
-1249 VYDVGDRAGEEEILN
+1249 VPSAYI
-1264 YGTTPIETT
+1264 
-1273 NTVSTGGTGMVEFT
+1273 
-1287 EGYYYDPRY
+1287 
-1296 PYGEIS
+1296 YGEKSGASRGFYRTNVKDEAIANVVQNDDDNGYTGLNIDNDLFIS
-1302 GGSRSFWRANPYH
+1302 
-1315 SGSDWNNAKNYDQAG
+1315 NNRD
-1330 FITACNAKGWI
+1330 
-1341 NNTRQERYVSG
+1341 EDYVSG
-1352 LQYAVEQAA
+1352 LQFAVEKAA
-1361 AYNALAA
+1361 ALNKDKTNA
-1368 GDAGRLDGVD
+1368 DDYVQ
-1378 SVMVWVGNGKYTDYK
+1378 VWVGNGLYEDYK
-1393 GFIMRD
+1393 GFVMRD
-1399 NTTVMG
+1399 RVTVYGGFPTTTY
-1405 SFPVGRGGTPGLSE
+1405 STPGMTERHALVSTRIPLS
-1419 RQALMS
+1419 
-1425 DVISIPKSLPA
+1425 VINAHLEGHQ
-1436 KDLDPADYETILQI
+1436 DDYETILQVQGTLPY
-1450 SDDDPKKDNET
+1450 DKDYVFVDEAAN
-1461 LNPDAV
+1461 
-1467 KYWDD
+1467 YWDKD
-1472 DYSAVESTTTTSHE
+1472 FEESGNKTVTTTTSVTIPTYYQREANGDGTYTEWQEVRGSNVEQDCTDRIVNPSFELNGGRNTGGWNNTKAKYGWTMSTGNGNFTLNSGNTNTTVHGAE
-1486 YKNRSITHHYTLESD
+1486 IKNKTAFEFYQDITGLEEGLYRVSCQGFNQGNADGSIKLFANGVEKALMPRSSADASVTNTKSAIDLLAQGKYDNNWVDVYVGANSNLRIGLKGSYTGSGWTMFDNFHLERLSGAD
-1501 RQLEVTSTYLSNYTF
+1501 NATST
-1516 TTNTDPTLEKTE
+1516 
-1528 GGIKYYEFGT
+1528 
-1538 APSGFDCWHMTYPDK
+1538 
-1553 TNFEVTV
+1553 TV
-1560 EDTNNSKNKSRTLYD
+1560 ETKADDYTTRTVKKEY
-1575 PSTNTSLGTSYK
+1575 
-1587 GNWIFLGNG
+1587 
-1596 SLTGL
+1596 
-1601 NLWQTVGNLPAGDYK
+1601 
-1616 ISVEMGGGYRNKFSS
+1616 
-1631 TDSTNIFFH
+1631 
-1640 IIGSDSKDCIAP
+1640 
-1652 IMLKTI
+1652 
-1658 GSTTNDDD
+1658 TT
-1666 KDRNRNMAY
+1666 
-1675 HYVAEFTQPSNGNL
+1675 
-1689 KIMIEVKDGKRNTIA
+1689 
-1704 ANATYG
+1704 
-1710 TVNGGDPDPIPSYYT
+1710 
-1725 NSYGVNN
+1725 
-1732 PNRREF
+1732 
-1738 WISNVKLYKI
+1738 
-1748 IRGAQYFETS
+1748 
-1758 TDDETTD
+1758 
-1765 RVVDDPE
+1765 
-1772 PDVVTSQ
+1772 
-1779 TIYTRQTHRTSLRK
+1779 LRK
-1793 RVLTMPD
+1793 PVLYMPD
-1800 VCVPTYG
+1800 VCLPTYWPATISNNDNLSNENRAKNRASG
-1807 AGSVGDPATTS
+1807 DLTPTAGSG
-1818 RGKFE
+1818 
-1823 DALSHTHRVTGDTK
+1823 
-1837 SKRTS
+1837 
-1842 WESAS
+1842 
-1847 FVNEDSNY
+1847 Y
-1855 VEYSDVVWDGFTI
+1855 VPYEHAEWNGFTI
-1868 RHGFIS
+1868 RNGFNYNYLANR
-1874 DEAMAHGGG
+1874 DGG
-1883 AGVNMYEGAHL
+1883 AGVRMFEGGTL
-1894 QNCVIIDNM
+1894 QNCVVVDNATVATRRGRGGGGYCDGKTSYVIGCFFIDNLNSGRRKLANGSIASTIDKDNNGGGIYLL
-1903 VYCSRVKGCG
+1903 VGTCYNSLLANNVCWGDDSRGAGIYIESATFFNNTVAYNNCYKRDGSINTAKGNG
-1913 IFCDGATSTIE
+1913 VHQYQGNMGATLNV
-1924 GCFVLDNTATHGTSA
+1924 F
-1939 VQNQIFAGGMFMY
+1939 
-1952 EGTCFNSL
+1952 
-1960 FAKNYSYGSA
+1960 
-1970 GGLGFC
+1970 
-1976 VGRFYNNTIAY
+1976 NTIFY
-1987 NTCLLDEDGD
+1987 K
-1997 GIPEGGAISLAT
+1997 
-2009 SSSPNLF
+2009 
-2016 VANTII
+2016 
-2022 YGNNGVAIR
+2022 NGVNASNASKGGPAIGSQ
-2031 DRNTDVKNVNPF
+2031 NEGSLKIFKNCF
-2043 LHCYVQSE
+2043 VQSE
-2051 VAQPNGATNR
+2051 KAMSNTIVGKMQDTYLYNGYNIASPDPFDKG
-2061 NVGNW
+2061 VDA
-2066 PTKTGSN
+2066 KTL
-2073 NNYGIG
+2073 NNY
-2079 NVYLNGVAPSALNTP
+2079 
-2094 FAADIAGGSYDEANP
+2094 
-2109 GAKATNDFRL
+2109 RL
-2119 TNDLA
+2119 ASTSN
-2124 DCINKGTEDFAG
+2124 CINKGDIPADQANTFPETDVDFA
-2136 TFFQALRYKGKKENE
+2136 
-2151 IKNSF
+2151 
-2156 IYKTVYAAVLPE
+2156 
-2168 NDVAFAQRVQ
+2168 DRVQ
-2178 DCQIDMGAYEF
+2178 DCQIDIGAYEF
-2189 DGAKFIEPM
+2189 DGTIAIEPM

-2208 YVTQNGAGMATA
+2208 YVTQTGMGMATA

-2245 SYFYAN
+2245 SYFYDN
-2251 DEAGRIGEAG
+2251 DESSRYGEAG

-2275 AELTKAK
+2275 AELQK
-2282 ERRDAA
+2282 
-2288 AAAAAEAGTT
+2288 AEARAVAAGGTL
-2298 PPDDFTVEDE
+2298 DVVAE
-2308 LLELKNYKVI
+2308 LPKLRDYKVI

-2355 HGIIVEGGYEANFT
+2355 HGIIVEGGYEDDFT

-2388 TLGITGNVYHVVTF
+2388 TLGVTGNVYHVVTF

-2450 DNRTVLDG
+2450 ANRTVLDG

-2491 VQNNTAAGSGGGLY
+2491 VQNNQAVGEGGGLY

-2525 GGLYVPDPASGRPG
+2525 GGLYVQDPASGRPG
-2539 TDTYARLLTTTVVG
+2539 TDTYAHLLTTTVVG

-2639 AEIHALLGGTDI
+2639 AEIHTLLGGTDI

-2688 GLNRLAQGYKDDA
+2688 GLNRMAQGYKDDD
-2701 TQEEYTL
+2701 TKEEYTL
-2708 LLANGTTFTKVHKNN
+2708 LLANGDTFTKVHKNN

-2736 FELKVE
+2736 FELRVE

-2771 TGDDAAAADAA
+2771 TNDDA

-2812 TQEYTDAKGNKV
+2812 TQEYTDAEGNKV
-2824 WDDALGRNK
+2824 WDASLGRNK

-2873 PEKVT
+2873 PEEVT
-2878 IVGGVDPSAIGHAYC
+2878 IVGGVDPSASGHAYC
-2893 QDTIGTK
+2893 QETSGTK
-2900 TVAGYTLY
+2900 TVAGYTLDC
-2908 GIPTATIRADRT
+2908 IPTATIRADRT
-2920 HLDRNGNRVME
+2920 HMDRNGNRVME

-2959 CFSDKNQVGQ
+2959 CFSDENQVGQ
-2969 LPSRYGDNSG
+2969 MPSRYSDKSC
-2979 TAEVEKD
+2979 TA
-2986 YLLPDMLGTMTPSI
+2986 LLPDMLETMTPSI
-3000 GDRLV
+3000 GERLV
-3005 NMEAESSTSRDA
+3005 NLEAESSDSRDA

-3062 NSFDSS
+3062 DSFDSS
-3068 MDLPEVLS
+3068 VDLPEVLS

-3083 MITTNCLFQDNMAAN
+3083 MITTNCLFQDNLAAN

-3123 NTEVDQQYIPWS
+3123 NTTIDQQYIPWS
-3135 AGGAIANNY
+3135 AGGALANNY
-3144 TVNVWNSLFDNN
+3144 TINVWNSLFDNN

-3162 MPINHTAVHN
+3162 MPITATAVHN
-3172 ADARQGYGG
+3172 ADARQGYAG

-3199 RNKAVAYPAL
+3199 RNKAVAFPAL
-3209 YNFIDNNIRAHSSK
+3209 YNFIDNNIRAHSSELK
-3223 QTPSSPDYYG
+3223 DSPESTDYYG

-3259 IEEHYYTV
+3259 IEEHYYDEHHPATKGK
-3267 HLSTPL
+3267 SWQT
-3273 TVNAD
+3273 A
-3278 GSLSPDL
+3278 DL
-3285 RRPNHV
+3285 RKPWHV

-3325 AKTAAIPSLEQL
+3325 AKTAAISSLDEL

-3352 YPDGQTENPYYRI
+3352 YPDGETENPYFKW
-3365 YDTQTQ
+3365 YDTEDKTVISDAD
-3371 TYLTKEQWEL
+3371 YAD
-3381 LSDLEQQ
+3381 LSDLEKQ
-3388 SSRYVKRPRALESDE
+3388 SGRYVKRPRALESGE

-3483 AEGTVPADADDD
+3483 AEGIVPADVDDD
-3495 QYMDLYGAGFY
+3495 QYTDLYGEGFY
-3506 NLHAKNIHDRFDD
+3506 NLHAKNIHSRFAD

-3532 YMEYVREGSTEGRNM
+3532 YMEYVREGATEGRNM

-3620 NDHDKVIKMRA
+3620 NDHDKVIKLRA
-3631 GTYSPLKMTEGNQ
+3631 GTYRPLKMTEGNQ

-3657 VLTPSGLQTSNQT
+3657 VLTPSGLQTADET

-3685 ALADYADGEDSRD
+3685 TLADYADGEDSRD
-3698 PVANPVVFQMTKEE
+3698 PVANPVIFQMTKEE

-3727 AEVKGNFMNYL
+3727 AEVKGNYMNYL
-3738 TNANKEFKDYP
+3738 TDTNKDFKEYP
-3749 MVIAF
+3749 MTTVF
-3754 DGLTFTNPYG
+3754 DGITFSNPYG
-3764 ISGTDDDEHGG
+3764 ISGTGDGDHGG
-3775 AAIYYREQYMTEQ
+3775 AAIYYRAQYMTEQ

-3793 NKNHDRLLKTA
+3793 NKNQARLLKTA
-3804 RDPDGKPVP
+3804 RDADGDPVP

-3819 CVFANC
+3819 CIFANC

-3838 GGGRSVIV
+3838 GGGQSVIV

-3875 HLILRNA
+3875 HLILRDE
-3882 TEQYYGGTS
+3882 TEEYYDGTS

-3901 IIWKDDQNTQEA
+3901 IIWKDDQNTQAA

-3974 LTATT
+3974 LTATI

-3986 ILARNFRLNPSAHIL
+3986 ILERNFRLNPSAHIL
-4001 NAANMATYTSHFG
+4001 NAANIATYTSHFG
-4014 AYTYYPDYQANDPI
+4014 AYTYYPDYQSNDPI
-4028 SIYDADNNPTGRD
+4028 SLYDAETNPNGRD
-4041 LEGSTAYARRRST
+4041 LAGSTAYARYRST
-4054 LDGEG
+4054 LDAEG
-4059 KTIYYWF
+4059 NTIYYWF
-4066 HSVQHGNAIPLTEA
+4066 HSVQHGSAIPLTEA

-4089 TESELAFKP
+4089 RESELAYKA

-4120 YVMSGSSGR
+4120 YVMSGSSGNN
-4129 YDGTSWEDAFDIDQ
+4129 DGTSWEDAFDIDE

-4198 DGDIYHDNDI
+4198 DGDIYHDDAI
-4208 AAYIHEMRATR
+4208 DAYINEMRATR

-4251 FWIQGGQSAVSPV
+4251 FRIQGGQSAVPPV

-4278 TGNSVSTASKP
+4278 TGNAVTTDSQP
-4289 VIELAG
+4289 VIDLAG

-4307 VYGNMPG
+4307 VYGNTPG

-4329 NNTIVAPAAAP
+4329 NNTIVAPDAATT
-4340 DIDPVAYAATLLQ
+4340 PVAYAATVLQ
-4353 PSDITADHA
+4353 PAAHD

-4368 TEAKATMFAPYF
+4368 TEATATMFAPYF

-4402 ATEHIDPAAAVPG
+4402 ATEHIDPEAAVPG

-4422 IPNSGANTIATL
+4422 TAKSGDNTIAKL
-4434 FTDYV
+4434 FPAYV

-4472 FADNVTNPSYTTNYG
+4472 FADNVTTITTLPTPAMGQTQYEANVAAGYYTTPSYTTNYG

-4506 VFATNGDTPLF
+4506 VFATDGGTPLF

-4551 KSFAAREQ
+4551 KSFAAGEQ

-4568 VSLAATM
+4568 VSLDATM
-4575 ATEPQTDDDA
+4575 ATEPQTADA
-4585 AVTSLNVAAAPAFTP
+4585 ATSLHVEAAPAFTP

-4629 LLNSNGQVARTEGWL
+4629 LLNSDGQVARTEGWL
-4644 MEFAS
+4644 MELAS
-4649 EPASD
+4649 APA
-4654 PASEPDVAQTL
+4654 AAQTL

-4672 GTAAAYDEDG
+4672 GTASAYDEDG
-4682 SDKKNVALDQH
+4682 SASKAVALDQH

-4741 NVPHVIYHNVDNTL
+4741 NVPHVIYQNVDNTL

-4761 PDGNPKGAPD
+4761 PDGNPKGDTD
-4771 EQAVAAAKATAV
+4771 EQAAAAAKAAAL

-4815 DDNKGQEQL
+4815 DDNEGQEQL

-4849 SRSDTTAVW
+4849 SHADTTAVW
-4858 ADAVQLCARADA
+4858 ADAVQLCARTDA
-4870 DADMPYRLNS
+4870 AADMPYRLNS

-5040 TAEAANDHYHTPL
+5040 AAEAANDHYHTPL

-5060 VTIEHETHKILVR
+5060 VTIEKETHKILVR